1 MFFSDA
7 NWCWPAGGFEKVGLK
22 LDFFPLGLHGVIGS
36 SDRSL
41 KIEWVDKPCEKDE
54 ETEEKNEPM
63 SSHILMPSFKL
74 SLFPIH
80 S

>member
-1 MFFSDA
+1 MRFQLLTLMFFSDA

-41 KIEWVDKPCEKDE
+41 KIEWVDKPCEKRWGKRR
-54 ETEEKNEPM
+54 EKWTYER
-63 SSHILMPSFKL
+63 SHIDAVF
-74 SLFPIH
+74 
-80 S
+80 